1 LEQQQGPPDTCV
13 DRVADRVLD
22 VGFHKARDKVV
33 ARPGR
38 VGPHKDVVS
47 EKARVVA
54 GLVAYLVLRRE
65 GTDHLVQ
72 QLEVIVGVVRAGV
85 TRTEH
90 RPERLYGRVAPGAE
104 WVKAITVLVGRC
116 GVLLVG
122 ERSDKRGVEVDRDVA
137 WWRCGPDD
145 LP

>member
-1 LEQQQGPPDTCV
+1 MEQQQGPPDTCV

-38 VGPHKDVVS
+38 VGPHENVAS

-54 GLVAYLVLRRE
+54 GLVTYLVLRRE

-104 WVKAITVLVGRC
+104 WVGELLWNTAI
-116 GVLLVG
+116 
-122 ERSDKRGVEVDRDVA
+122 
-137 WWRCGPDD
+137 
-145 LP
+145 LPAEEAFYADTGSLMPLSRE